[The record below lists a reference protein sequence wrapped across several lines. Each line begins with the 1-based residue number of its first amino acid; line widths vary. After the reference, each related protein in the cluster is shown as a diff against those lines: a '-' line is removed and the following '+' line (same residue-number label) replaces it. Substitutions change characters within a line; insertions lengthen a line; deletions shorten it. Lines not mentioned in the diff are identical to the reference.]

1 MHRNCK
7 PRNYDYQAVRT
18 IKSSA
23 VNVLLR
29 TGRRVGRKFEADE
42 IDRRAVHRHAV
53 LWNPPNDVMAQT
65 TAFRGRRESQ
75 TDSQI
80 NAADGIGSPVP
91 QTRIVKTLSD
101 EQDIPVSLER
111 TQHHETKSGLG
122 NGHYLYSPAP
132 RLCLFSG
139 DFGLVQPVCRVMG
152 NLHNTDLG
160 VLHSGVGP
168 GAHDRSARN
177 LQLGSGRAIYKF
189 GFYRSASAKRN
200 TDQHGR
206 PRSCIRQH
214 IRGAVVEEREARG
227 HLLERLRNGSRAY
240 RRPQKIFSVLQQ
252 RSTSSGARKSVACGS
267 VLELKIKVDFFG
279 EAEKINLP
287 KKGTGDRHANPV
299 CGHSV
304 SDGKNGTK
312 IDKSQRRDYTLTQ
325 PVFCPING
333 VHLIVRIIDS
343 AFRLCSIRIRESLFQ
358 IFSH

>member
-1 MHRNCK
+1 
-7 PRNYDYQAVRT
+7 
-18 IKSSA
+18 
-23 VNVLLR
+23 
-29 TGRRVGRKFEADE
+29 
-42 IDRRAVHRHAV
+42 
-53 LWNPPNDVMAQT
+53 
-65 TAFRGRRESQ
+65 
-75 TDSQI
+75 
-80 NAADGIGSPVP
+80 
-91 QTRIVKTLSD
+91 
-101 EQDIPVSLER
+101 
-111 TQHHETKSGLG
+111 
-122 NGHYLYSPAP
+122 
-132 RLCLFSG
+132 
-139 DFGLVQPVCRVMG
+139 MG

-189 GFYRSASAKRN
+189 GFHRSAFAKRN

-206 PRSCIRQH
+206 PRARIRQH
-214 IRGAVVEEREARG
+214 IRGAVVEECEARG